1 MLRRQRQ
8 RGSNPAGFYRHAELL
23 SSFGLPSA
31 GWAVDWIKY
40 SFVLTADSGETEPVT
55 QLSLISTGLLGRRTS
70 AVETNDHSASQVAI
84 WLHSPSLCLSCSTT
98 LATEQ
103 RRGEPKK
110 AYLSDSKT
118 HDTPDDETLP
128 VEEDMNN
135 NKKHYYNSSPAFFVD
150 FSES

>member
-23 SSFGLPSA
+23 SCFSLPSA
-31 GWAVDWIKY
+31 GWAVDGIKY
-40 SFVLTADSGETEPVT
+40 SLVLTADSGETEPVT
-55 QLSLISTGLLGRRTS
+55 QLSLISTDLLGRRTS
-70 AVETNDHSASQVAI
+70 AV
-84 WLHSPSLCLSCSTT
+84 
-98 LATEQ
+98 ATEQ

-118 HDTPDDETLP
+118 HDKPDDETLP

-135 NKKHYYNSSPAFFVD
+135 NKKHYYNSSPAFSVD

>member
-1 MLRRQRQ
+1 M
-8 RGSNPAGFYRHAELL
+8 
-23 SSFGLPSA
+23 
-31 GWAVDWIKY
+31 
-40 SFVLTADSGETEPVT
+40 LTADSGETEPVT

-70 AVETNDHSASQVAI
+70 AV
-84 WLHSPSLCLSCSTT
+84 
-98 LATEQ
+98 ATEQ

-135 NKKHYYNSSPAFFVD
+135 NKKHYYNSSLAFSVD